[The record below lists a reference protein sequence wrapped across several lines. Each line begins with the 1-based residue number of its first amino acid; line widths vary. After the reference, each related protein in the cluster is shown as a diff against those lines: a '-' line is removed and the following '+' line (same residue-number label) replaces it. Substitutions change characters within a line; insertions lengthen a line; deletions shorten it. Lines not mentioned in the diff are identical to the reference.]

1 MCLVD
6 WLRGSGEKIKDLT
19 KGGKKNNPNCPSR
32 IRHVENLCFCVSIL
46 KNITGPCL
54 HSITRH
60 PLSSTC
66 KVTKTAC
73 SGDEPKDRAPS
84 SLWFNLCLP
93 FSGLTHQT
101 SNMAL
106 LSGQPDSIYQ
116 QSISAALCELP
127 CIYVCAKLVSR
138 AALTKVKDHV

>member
-73 SGDEPKDRAPS
+73 SGDEPKDRAP
-84 SLWFNLCLP
+84 FLCLSLDWHTRHQIWP
-93 FSGLTHQT
+93 SYQGSLT
-101 SNMAL
+101 L
-106 LSGQPDSIYQ
+106 
-116 QSISAALCELP
+116 SISNQYLLLCVSCLVFM
-127 CIYVCAKLVSR
+127 YVQNWSQGLR
-138 AALTKVKDHV
+138 